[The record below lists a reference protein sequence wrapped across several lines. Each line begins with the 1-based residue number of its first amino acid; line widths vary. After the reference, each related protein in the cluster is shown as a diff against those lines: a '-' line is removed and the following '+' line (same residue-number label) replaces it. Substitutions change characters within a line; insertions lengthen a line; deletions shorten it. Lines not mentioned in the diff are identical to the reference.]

1 MDWDQN
7 EELVEQILRTGMYA
21 KLYDEET
28 TYGYLTYLTYRVE
41 DTLFTW
47 KKKSDVDGFWADLTW
62 EEYISFLRREK
73 TLLLAAQRVLFNTVM
88 AFPASAFD
96 FTLSEAE
103 VDFPVARYD
112 SAGMLHM
119 AKLYSFENCI
129 SIVEFLMFRAERA
142 YYRSMA
148 GNLVSFVLFSVGM
161 VGSPLPIWLMR
172 EDFLRQITEQGMP
185 ADYVNTLAAL
195 SSNGMLIVL
204 FLAPVVGAVIG
215 GILARAMF
223 RKHFE
228 KAGLV

>member
-88 AFPASAFD
+88 AFPASASS
-96 FTLSEAE
+96 TTRPGASGPPPWSGPRPSPRRRAA
-103 VDFPVARYD
+103 PC
-112 SAGMLHM
+112 GM
-119 AKLYSFENCI
+119 
-129 SIVEFLMFRAERA
+129 
-142 YYRSMA
+142 
-148 GNLVSFVLFSVGM
+148 
-161 VGSPLPIWLMR
+161 W
-172 EDFLRQITEQGMP
+172 
-185 ADYVNTLAAL
+185 
-195 SSNGMLIVL
+195 
-204 FLAPVVGAVIG
+204 
-215 GILARAMF
+215 
-223 RKHFE
+223 
-228 KAGLV
+228 

>member
-1 MDWDQN
+1 MTDQVEQWTGIKN

-62 EEYISFLRREK
+62 EEYIAFLQRK
-73 TLLLAAQRVLFNTVM
+73 KPLVLATQRVLLNTVL

-96 FTLSEAE
+96 FTLTEAE
-103 VDFPVARYD
+103 VDFPVTRYD

-119 AKLYSFENCI
+119 AKLYSFENYI

-142 YYRSMA
+142 YYRCGRRSGA
-148 GNLVSFVLFSVGM
+148 
-161 VGSPLPIWLMR
+161 PLRTWEL
-172 EDFLRQITEQGMP
+172 
-185 ADYVNTLAAL
+185 
-195 SSNGMLIVL
+195 
-204 FLAPVVGAVIG
+204 
-215 GILARAMF
+215 
-223 RKHFE
+223 
-228 KAGLV
+228 